1 MSFDGSRIGRSQITD
16 SRVRNVATCTGE
28 ATLFCGVRT
37 WCERPCSRRV
47 TSGASPHRWFIPG
60 GTSRVSARVP
70 GAGSVATARPHSTGG
85 RQHGC
90 YLPHFLMA
98 GAHFAVR
105 EVDHKQDRRREG
117 AGLRFKL

>member
-1 MSFDGSRIGRSQITD
+1 LWRENLVRAAVFPQGDQRRFTSPLVHTGR
-16 SRVRNVATCTGE
+16 N
-28 ATLFCGVRT
+28 LPGVR
-37 WCERPCSRRV
+37 P
-47 TSGASPHRWFIPG
+47 
-60 GTSRVSARVP
+60 VP